1 MWKEGLHV
9 EFVQSQYFCSGMV
22 GIQIFFVEY
31 YNGYA
36 MVGWGAPLVCVADRS
51 CPVEP
56 CSGLLEMRTWQVEQI
71 LGYQIDIVGW
81 RTLLA
86 CVADKFY
93 SGRETPWNLD
103 LCYATPII
111 VWVLTR
117 RGGCNHLESLE
128 TC

>member
-1 MWKEGLHV
+1 M
-9 EFVQSQYFCSGMV
+9 
-22 GIQIFFVEY
+22 
-31 YNGYA
+31 
-36 MVGWGAPLVCVADRS
+36 CVADRS

-56 CSGLLEMRTWQVEQI
+56 WSGLLDMCTWQVEQI

-86 CVADKFY
+86 CVASFTVEE
-93 SGRETPWNLD
+93 RPPWNLD

-111 VWVLTR
+111 IVCVLTQ
-117 RGGCNHLESLE
+117 RGRCNHLESLE